1 MPESDT
7 WEIRVGKVFTTQS
20 TSLTPEQA
28 KEMMQARSSTQEQT
42 QKMPSLPSSG
52 IPMQVAKRIAE
63 VV

>member
-52 IPMQVAKRIAE
+52 IPMQAAKRIAE